1 MDVLLSVELNNNP
14 VLVTA
19 LEVGCQIP
27 IKFNP
32 LGLSLQDC
40 NCIYSA
46 NVHSF
51 LQGCFWM
58 RIENV
63 R

>member
-1 MDVLLSVELNNNP
+1 MDVLFVKLNNNP
-14 VLVTA
+14 VRVTA
-19 LEVGCQIP
+19 LELGCQIP

-32 LGLSLQDC
+32 LGLNLQDW
-40 NCIYSA
+40 NCLCST

-51 LQGCFWM
+51 LQGYRWM
-58 RIENV
+58 RNENV